1 MKRTLAKLLA
11 LAMVFGL
18 LAGCSSQTETTGG
31 ESDEPSTGQENPSQE
46 ANGEEREFVVALGDV
61 NSNNFDPYN
70 SYGTDNY
77 GHMQVYNG
85 LMKINEKREIVPDL
99 AESYEVTPDG
109 MEYTFHLKQGVKF
122 HNGEELK
129 ASDVA
134 FSGQRAQESPYTS
147 ADWASVESIEAVDDY
162 TVKIHMK
169 SASMAFLETLAGS
182 FAFIV
187 NEKAVTEYGDQY
199 GMSVEATVGT
209 GPYILKEWK
218 PGELAVYE
226 ANPDYF
232 DGEADIKKLRFKA
245 ISDTNTAVIAL
256 ETGEIDYYMNTV
268 PPVSMESLSNNED
281 LNVVSFPSQ
290 NFTYAIIN
298 CETGI
303 FTDVK
308 MRQALAYAVDR
319 EKMLV
324 LGGEGLG
331 TIVNCSAGPDYT
343 ALPDMGSWYEYN
355 PEKARELIQEAG
367 LEGASVTIKTYSTG
381 SYPKLATSMQQD
393 LSNVG
398 LNVEVLQMERNAFIN
413 DVLGEGQFE
422 IGICGFSS
430 SVADMDCMYLHL
442 HSSCIGLTGNWSR
455 YSSPEMDK
463 ILEDARA
470 ETDAEARKE
479 LYRQAMDL
487 YREEVCELPFYYAT
501 DARAFTKDV
510 TTDYANNSID
520 RIYHFRWVD

>member
-1 MKRTLAKLLA
+1 MKRTLAILLV
-11 LAMVFGL
+11 LVMTVGL
-18 LAGCSSQTETTGG
+18 LAACSSEEGNTEAGDGG
-31 ESDEPSTGQENPSQE
+31 AAAGNNED
-46 ANGEEREFVVALGDV
+46 REFVVALGDV

-77 GHMQVYNG
+77 GHMQVYNS
-85 LMKINEKREIVPDL
+85 LMKIDENREVVPDL
-99 AESYEVTPDG
+99 AEKYELTPDG
-109 MEYTFHLKQGVKF
+109 MEYTFYLKQGVKF

-129 ASDVA
+129 ASDVV
-134 FSGQRAQESPYTS
+134 FSGQRAIESAYTS
-147 ADWASVESIEAVDDY
+147 ADWSAVDYLEAVDDY

-169 SASMAFLETLAGS
+169 APSMAFLETLAGS

-187 NEKAVTEYGDQY
+187 NEKAVTEYGEDY
-199 GMSVEATVGT
+199 GMSVEATIGT

-232 DGEADIKKLRFKA
+232 DGEPDIKHLRIKA

-256 ETGEIDYYMNTV
+256 ETGEIDYYMATV
-268 PPVSMESLSNNED
+268 PPVSMESLSNND
-281 LNVVSFPSQ
+281 SLTVVSYPSQ
-290 NFTYAIIN
+290 NLTYSIIN

-303 FTDVK
+303 FTDVR

-331 TIVNCSAGPDYT
+331 TIVNCPCGPDYT
-343 ALPDMGSWYEYN
+343 ALPDMGSWYEYD
-355 PEKARELIQEAG
+355 PEKAKELIQEAG
-367 LEGASVTIKTYSTG
+367 YEGASVTIKTYSTG
-381 SYPKLATSMQQD
+381 AYPKLATSMQQD

-398 LNVEVLQMERNAFIN
+398 LDVEVLQMERNAFIN
-413 DVLGEGQFE
+413 DVLGEGQYE

-430 SVADMDCMYLHL
+430 SVADMDVMYQHL
-442 HSSCIGLTGNWSR
+442 HTANIGLTGNWSR
-455 YSSPEMDK
+455 YSSPEMDTL
-463 ILEDARA
+463 LEEARS

-510 TTDYANNSID
+510 VTDYANNSID
-520 RIYHFRWVD
+520 KIYHFRWAD